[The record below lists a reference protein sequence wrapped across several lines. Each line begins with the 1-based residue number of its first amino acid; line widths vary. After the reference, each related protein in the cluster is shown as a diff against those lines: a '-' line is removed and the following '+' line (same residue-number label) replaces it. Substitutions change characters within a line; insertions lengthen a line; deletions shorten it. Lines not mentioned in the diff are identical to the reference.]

1 MQTIKLEYYGSEIRE
16 TVDALEE
23 VLLTATITYLSVS
36 ERGIPSEADRDNV
49 IKVKELID
57 KIKKQTNI

>member
-36 ERGIPSEADRDNV
+36 ERGIPSETDRDNV

-57 KIKKQTNI
+57 KIKRQTNI